1 LMRLGEL
8 EWEDGRDQFLLEFKK
23 WEARPVETRGE
34 PPNPD
39 YSQARRRFLTVLKQY
54 KTYPDYD
61 LALYVDGFLAQE
73 EGKFAESLGR
83 FNKILAWFPQSRFVP
98 DAHMVRAEYEFTK
111 ELPNYQVAY
120 QEYEQVLKYKDSD
133 LHDLALFKSA
143 WTLWRLGKRDEA
155 AKRFLTVFKAAES
168 GGKHEKRSAQ
178 ELRDLQQEALK
189 NLVNVFVED
198 EKNRAEDMH
207 RFLVQAG
214 GDKFAHRIVKALAEA
229 FYDQAHYER
238 GIEAYR
244 LLLKLKPTDPEA
256 YSYAL
261 HIARGHSTMEAWEEL
276 RKDYLWIIKTY
287 VEPAKGKRA
296 RKQGASAWVS
306 TQNRAT
312 LQKSFEATEKQARQ
326 DAVGLHAKAQADKSQ
341 SEFSAAAR
349 LYEVYLSRF
358 GRTKAAYEMHFNAAE
373 IY

>member
-1 LMRLGEL
+1 
-8 EWEDGRDQFLLEFKK
+8 
-23 WEARPVETRGE
+23 
-34 PPNPD
+34 
-39 YSQARRRFLTVLKQY
+39 
-54 KTYPDYD
+54 
-61 LALYVDGFLAQE
+61 
-73 EGKFAESLGR
+73 
-83 FNKILAWFPQSRFVP
+83 
-98 DAHMVRAEYEFTK
+98 
-111 ELPNYQVAY
+111 
-120 QEYEQVLKYKDSD
+120 
-133 LHDLALFKSA
+133 
-143 WTLWRLGKRDEA
+143 
-155 AKRFLTVFKAAES
+155 
-168 GGKHEKRSAQ
+168 
-178 ELRDLQQEALK
+178 
-189 NLVNVFVED
+189 VFVED

-214 GDKFAHRIVKALAEA
+214 GDKFAHLIVKALADA
-229 FYDQAHYER
+229 FYEQAHYER
-238 GIEAYR
+238 GIEAYC

-261 HIARGHSTMEAWEEL
+261 HIARGPSTMEAWEEL

-296 RKQGASAWVS
+296 RKQGASAWGS

-373 IY
+373 IYFYHLKDANKAADNYLKAVRLNPKGELSRDALYNSLAALEVARAEEFEQNRKKGEKPQETATDKKLTEA